1 MAILERPPGVRPGG
15 KGVEDTSED
24 IAEIGAHGADDRP
37 GLAFELSGHIPC
49 AVCAYDLSGLSITGT
64 CPECG
69 SSVRL
74 TLLRVIDPRARV
86 LEPLVRPRLT
96 ALCLSVLSG
105 TSFGAVLM
113 IWAQRIADGA
123 CVAFGRRC
131 VLPELGHTAAAL
143 LALGGLAGV
152 GLVRPH
158 RRTTPLSRLA
168 GGAAILMTI
177 AAAWQLSVTLG
188 IRDPLRGPPYFG
200 VERMSDA
207 RALERII
214 FGVLVAG
221 AILLFRVNAREL
233 SLRSVLLRRDHE
245 HKQRLL
251 AVAGAMMIAL
261 AGDVLLLIAPNEPA
275 TAPATLL
282 VTLGLAA
289 IAVGSVLATVAMVGV
304 LIDSRAIAR
313 TIARRPMAIRDV
325 IRRAAGDA

>member
-1 MAILERPPGVRPGG
+1 M
-15 KGVEDTSED
+15 GVEDTSENT
-24 IAEIGAHGADDRP
+24 AEIGAHGAEDRP

-49 AVCAYDLSGLSITGT
+49 SVCSYDLSGLSITGT

-86 LEPLVRPRLT
+86 LVPLSRPRLT
-96 ALCLSVLSG
+96 AFCLSVLSRA
-105 TSFGAVLM
+105 SFGAVLM

-131 VLPELGHTAAAL
+131 VLPELGLAAAGL
-143 LALGGLAGV
+143 LAAGGLAGL
-152 GLVRPH
+152 GIVRPH
-158 RRTTPLSRLA
+158 RRTTVPACLA
-168 GGAAILMTI
+168 GVGAVVLTI
-177 AAAWQLSVTLG
+177 TAAWQLYVTLA
-188 IRDPLRGPPYFG
+188 ISDPLRGPPYFG
-200 VERMSDA
+200 VGRMSDE
-207 RALERII
+207 RAVERIV
-214 FGVLVAG
+214 FGAFAAG

-233 SLRSVLLRRDHE
+233 SLRSLLLRRDHE

-261 AGDVLLLIAPNEPA
+261 VGDVLLLIAPNEPA

-289 IAVGSVLATVAMVGV
+289 IAVGSVLSTVAMVGV

-313 TIARRPMAIRDV
+313 TIAERPVAIRDV
-325 IRRAAGDA
+325 IRRVTSDA